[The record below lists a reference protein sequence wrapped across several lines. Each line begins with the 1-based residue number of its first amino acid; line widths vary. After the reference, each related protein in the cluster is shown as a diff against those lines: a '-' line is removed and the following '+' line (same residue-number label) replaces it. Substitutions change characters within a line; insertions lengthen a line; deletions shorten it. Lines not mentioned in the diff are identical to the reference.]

1 MRPLFLGDEL
11 TAAGYRLAGA
21 DVRVVAPV
29 DAEAALAE
37 AGERGYALILMTAEC
52 AAGVPE
58 QRLHAALAGISP
70 SVLLVPDAAGR
81 VPVPDF
87 ASRIRRQLGLGL

>member
-21 DVRVVAPV
+21 DVRVIEPAGAGP
-29 DAEAALAE
+29 ALLE
-37 AGERGYALILMTAEC
+37 AGTRGYPLVLMTAEC
-52 AAGVPE
+52 AAGMDEP
-58 QRLHAALAGISP
+58 RLYAALAEVSP
-70 SVLLVPDAAGR
+70 QLLLVPDAAGR

-87 ASRIRRQLGLGL
+87 AGYVRRRLGVGL